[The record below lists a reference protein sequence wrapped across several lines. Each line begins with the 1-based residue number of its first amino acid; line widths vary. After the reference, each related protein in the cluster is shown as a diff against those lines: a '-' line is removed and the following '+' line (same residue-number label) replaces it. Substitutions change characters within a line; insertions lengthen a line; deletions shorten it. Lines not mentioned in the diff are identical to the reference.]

1 VRKFFLVLI
10 VWIALAPPA
19 AVAVEPGERL
29 DDPVLEARARDISK
43 GLRCLVCQ
51 NQSIDDSD
59 AGLARDLRVLVRE
72 RLSGGETN
80 DQVIAYV
87 TARYGDYVLLEPPLK
102 PTTYLLWFGP
112 AGIFLAG
119 GAAVMV
125 YMRRRT
131 RMGAGGAAPLSDDER
146 RRIARLLDDGDGC

>member
-1 VRKFFLVLI
+1 MLFAVLVA
-10 VWIALAPPA
+10 WIALAPLPA
-19 AVAVEPGERL
+19 GAVEPGERL
-29 DDPVLEARARDISK
+29 DDLVLEARARDISK

-72 RLSGGETN
+72 RLTAGES
-80 DQVIAYV
+80 DEQVIAYV

-112 AGIFLAG
+112 AVIFLAG
-119 GAAVMV
+119 GASVILFL
-125 YMRRRT
+125 RRRT
-131 RMGAGGAAPLSDDER
+131 RLAESRAAPLSDDER
-146 RRIARLLDDGDGC
+146 RRIKQLLDDGAGH